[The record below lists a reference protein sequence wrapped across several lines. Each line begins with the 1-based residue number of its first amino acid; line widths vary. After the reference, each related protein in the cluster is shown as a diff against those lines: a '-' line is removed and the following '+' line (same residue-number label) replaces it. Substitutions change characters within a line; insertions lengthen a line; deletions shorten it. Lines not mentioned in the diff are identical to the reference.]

1 MPDHTPVPEPEYW
14 IMHFDGSKQI
24 QGSGAGE
31 ELSYVLQ
38 IHFATTNN
46 VAEYEAL
53 LHGLRMAKEI
63 GISRIQCFGDSDL
76 VAQQVSGTWDTKDPN
91 MAAYRAAVDEM
102 AKCFVGYEVKHIPRA
117 ENMAADALSR
127 LGSARK
133 AIPPGVFLE
142 QLHVPSV
149 KGADPENPEK
159 VDSPVNAVMVDKP
172 EWTKPYLDYLLSGI
186 VPDDEVEQR

>member
-1 MPDHTPVPEPEYW
+1 MSSNPP
-14 IMHFDGSKQI
+14 
-24 QGSGAGE
+24 
-31 ELSYVLQ
+31 Q
-38 IHFATTNN
+38 IHFTATNN

-63 GISRIQCFGDSDL
+63 GISRIACYGDSDL

-102 AKCFVGYEVKHIPRA
+102 AKSFIGYEVKHIPRT

-133 AIPPGVFLE
+133 TIPPGIFLE

-149 KGADPENPEK
+149 KGAYPANPEK
-159 VDSPVNAVMVDKP
+159 AD
-172 EWTKPYLDYLLSGI
+172 
-186 VPDDEVEQR
+186 